1 MSKIIYFDL
10 DGTLYNLYQKPN
22 WLEDLREEKAGVFS
36 DENLLMVDF
45 ERFYFSIMEL
55 FKNGYQFGVISWL
68 PMQASIEYE
77 EICRKEKIA
86 WIAEN
91 LPFVEEINIVP
102 YGTPKQLAIQKRRK
116 EMVLIDDNMEICQMW
131 NTPKQRH
138 SYHVSEYVNVVD
150 ILEQIIEKE

>member
-45 ERFYFSIMEL
+45 ERFYFSLMEL

-68 PMQASIEYE
+68 PMQASTEYE

-91 LPFVEEINIVP
+91 LPFVEI
-102 YGTPKQLAIQKRRK
+102 GRA
-116 EMVLIDDNMEICQMW
+116 
-131 NTPKQRH
+131 
-138 SYHVSEYVNVVD
+138 HV
-150 ILEQIIEKE
+150 